1 MPITEGSTPS
11 GSVRFKL
18 DGNVKTVN
26 KPVTG
31 AALHVLAGNP
41 ASLAGPAG
49 PVPNDHEPYDL
60 KHDAELHSKHHL
72 AQPQRVPAEQVLP
85 GGPPGVDPGPPVV
98 DKHHLPADRE
108 KILDE
113 VAAGHGGPYA
123 DHDPAKSHDPAKA
136 DAAPLVDLPA
146 AHGKV

>member
-1 MPITEGSTPS
+1 MPPITEGSTPS

-41 ASLAGPAG
+41 ASLTGPAG

-98 DKHHLPADRE
+98 EKHHTPAD
-108 KILDE
+108 KAAILDE
-113 VAAGHGGPYA
+113 VAAGHGGPYGA
-123 DHDPAKSHDPAKA
+123 SPKSE
-136 DAAPLVDLPA
+136 V
-146 AHGKV
+146 

>member
-41 ASLAGPAG
+41 ASLTGPAG

-98 DKHHLPADRE
+98 DKHHTPADRE

-136 DAAPLVDLPA
+136 GPAPMVDLPA

>member
-41 ASLAGPAG
+41 ASLVGPAG

-98 DKHHLPADRE
+98 DNRHTPADRE

-123 DHDPAKSHDPAKA
+123 DHDPANSHDPAKA
-136 DAAPLVDLPA
+136 GPAPLVDLPA

>member
-41 ASLAGPAG
+41 ASLVGPAG

-98 DKHHLPADRE
+98 DKHHPPADRE

-123 DHDPAKSHDPAKA
+123 DHDPAKSHDPAK
-136 DAAPLVDLPA
+136 DGPAPLVDLPA

>member
-1 MPITEGSTPS
+1 MITEGSTPS

-41 ASLAGPAG
+41 ASLVGPAG

-60 KHDAELHSKHHL
+60 PHDAELHSKHHL
-72 AQPQRVPAEQVLP
+72 AQPQRVPAEQVMP

-98 DKHHLPADRE
+98 DKHHTPGDRE

-123 DHDPAKSHDPAKA
+123 DHDPAKSHDPVKA
-136 DAAPLVDLPA
+136 GPAPLVDLPA

>member
-41 ASLAGPAG
+41 ASLVGPAG

-98 DKHHLPADRE
+98 DKHHTPADRE
-108 KILDE
+108 KTLDE

-136 DAAPLVDLPA
+136 GPAPLVDLPA

>member
-1 MPITEGSTPS
+1 MPPITEGSIPS

-18 DGNVKTVN
+18 DGKVKTVN

-49 PVPNDHEPYDL
+49 AVPNDHEPYDL

-72 AQPQRVPAEQVLP
+72 AQPQRVPAEQVLA

-98 DKHHLPADRE
+98 EKHYGDSP
-108 KILDE
+108 
-113 VAAGHGGPYA
+113 
-123 DHDPAKSHDPAKA
+123 KSE
-136 DAAPLVDLPA
+136 L
-146 AHGKV
+146 

>member
-41 ASLAGPAG
+41 ASLVGPAG

-98 DKHHLPADRE
+98 EKHHTPAD
-108 KILDE
+108 KAAILDE

-136 DAAPLVDLPA
+136 GPAPLVDLPA

>member
-1 MPITEGSTPS
+1 MITEGSTPS

-41 ASLAGPAG
+41 ASLVGPAG

-98 DKHHLPADRE
+98 DKHHTPGDRE

-123 DHDPAKSHDPAKA
+123 DHDPAKSHDPAKTGP
-136 DAAPLVDLPA
+136 APLVDLPA
-146 AHGKV
+146 AHGKA

>member
-41 ASLAGPAG
+41 ASLVGPAG

-85 GGPPGVDPGPPVV
+85 GGPPGVDPGPPVE
-98 DKHHLPADRE
+98 DKHHTPADRE

-123 DHDPAKSHDPAKA
+123 DHDPAKSHDPAQA
-136 DAAPLVDLPA
+136 DPAPLVDLPA

>member
-1 MPITEGSTPS
+1 MITEGSTPS

-41 ASLAGPAG
+41 PSLVGPAG

-98 DKHHLPADRE
+98 DKQHTPADRE

-123 DHDPAKSHDPAKA
+123 DHDPAKSHDPAQA
-136 DAAPLVDLPA
+136 DPAPLVDLPA

>member
-31 AALHVLAGNP
+31 ATLHVLAGNP
-41 ASLAGPAG
+41 ASLIGPAG

-98 DKHHLPADRE
+98 DKHHTPGDRE

-123 DHDPAKSHDPAKA
+123 DHDPAKSHDPAQA
-136 DAAPLVDLPA
+136 DPAPLVDLPA
-146 AHGKV
+146 AHGKA